1 MRRVALLAA
10 GAAIAVLSACAATGR
25 AEPPAAAD
33 HQDAATRA
41 SAFLSSGYVPRG
53 SGPDSLLINPPPPAP
68 GSPAEARDMAA
79 ADAAVAI
86 QGSLR
91 FEQAAIDADLFS
103 PSTTGIFSC
112 AAGFVISP
120 ETTPRI
126 AALMR
131 RTAADL
137 ALSVYPTKRKY
148 QRPRPFMVNGKPT
161 CTPQDEAMLRQD
173 GSYPSGHAAIGV
185 GWGLILASIVPD
197 RAGQLAAR
205 GRAFADSRRV
215 CNVHWLSDTE
225 EGAVVAA
232 AMVARLHAEP
242 AFRADLDAARAEVE
256 ALRTSL
262 PKPDC
267 TKEQAA
273 LGG

>member
-1 MRRVALLAA
+1 MRAALLIAA
-10 GAAIAVLSACAATGR
+10 TGAVAVLGACAATGR
-25 AEPPAAAD
+25 AEPPASAGE
-33 HQDAATRA
+33 QDLATRA
-41 SAFLSSGYVPRG
+41 SSFLASGYLPRG
-53 SGPDSLLINPPPPAP
+53 STPDSLLINPPPPAA
-68 GSPAEARDMAA
+68 GSPAEARDVAA
-79 ADAAVAI
+79 ADAAVSI
-86 QGSLR
+86 QGSAR
-91 FEQAAIDADLFS
+91 FEQAAIDAELFS
-103 PSTTGIFSC
+103 PDTVGIFSC

-120 ETTPRI
+120 QTTPRI

-131 RTAADL
+131 KSAPDL

-161 CTPQDEAMLRQD
+161 CTPKDEAMLRQD

-185 GWGLILASIVPD
+185 GWGLILASVVPD

-225 EGAVVAA
+225 EGGVVAA
-232 AMVARLHAEP
+232 AAVARLHAEP

-256 ALRTSL
+256 ALRASL
-262 PKPDC
+262 PRPDC

>member
-10 GAAIAVLSACAATGR
+10 GAAIAVLSAAAAPGG
-25 AEPPAAAD
+25 ADPPAAAA

>member
-1 MRRVALLAA
+1 MRGLPLLAA
-10 GAAIAVLSACAATGR
+10 CAAIAVLGACAATGR
-25 AEPPAAAD
+25 AEPPAAAS
-33 HQDAATRA
+33 HQDGAARA
-41 SAFLSSGYVPRG
+41 ASFLASGYLPRG
-53 SGPDSLLINPPPPAP
+53 SASDSLLINPPPPAA

-79 ADAAVAI
+79 AEAAVAM
-86 QGSLR
+86 QGTPR
-91 FEQAAIDADLFS
+91 FEQAAIDAELFS
-103 PSTTGIFSC
+103 PNTVGIFSC

-131 RTAADL
+131 KTAPDL

-161 CTPQDEAMLRQD
+161 CTPKDEAMLRQD

-185 GWGLILASIVPD
+185 GWGLILASVVPD

-225 EGAVVAA
+225 EGGVVAA
-232 AMVARLHAEP
+232 AAVARLHAEP
-242 AFRADLDAARAEVE
+242 AFRADLEAARAEVE
-256 ALRTSL
+256 ALRASL